1 MLIEIQLSDRL
12 AENVYVPSE
21 ELLQTWALTVFQKQ
35 SVDDVELFIRVVDK
49 AESQGLNKDYRNKD
63 APTNVLS
70 FPTDAPEYVVP
81 RMLGDLVICAEVVDA
96 ESHAQDKSRDAHW
109 AHMVVHGILHLLG
122 FDHEDDDQAQQMED
136 LEIEI
141 IQGLGFAK
149 PYE

>member
-21 ELLQTWALTVFQKQ
+21 ELLQAWALTVFQQQ

-70 FPTDAPEYVVP
+70 FPIDAPEYVVP
-81 RMLGDLVICAEVVDA
+81 RVLGDLVICAEVVDA
-96 ESHAQDKSRDAHW
+96 ESQAQDKSRDAHW

>member
-70 FPTDAPEYVVP
+70 FPIDAPEYVVP
-81 RMLGDLVICAEVVDA
+81 RVLGDLVICAEVVDA